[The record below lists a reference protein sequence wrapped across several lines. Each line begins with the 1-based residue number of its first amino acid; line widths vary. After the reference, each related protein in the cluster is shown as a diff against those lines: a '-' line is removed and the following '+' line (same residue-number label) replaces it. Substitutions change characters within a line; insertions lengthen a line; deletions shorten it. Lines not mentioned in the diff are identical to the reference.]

1 MDSVIEDV
9 KPSAFAKFITDKLQ
23 EFFPVR
29 DYNRAVKPLT
39 GYFGDKFDILP
50 ESIKKLFMHVTSAA
64 NTAAKPTEQHIKI
77 EQTAVKGLL
86 DVSDTKEANKRR
98 ISDSVA
104 QNPEMK
110 KIDLK
115 CAKVLDQMKGSSD
128 NNK

>member
-9 KPSAFAKFITDKLQ
+9 KPPALAQFITDKLQ

-29 DYNRAVKPLT
+29 NYNRAIKPLT

-50 ESIKKLFMHVTSAA
+50 ESIKELFMHVTSAA
-64 NTAAKPTEQHIKI
+64 DAAAMPTEQHI
-77 EQTAVKGLL
+77 ELTQMTVKGVL
-86 DVSDTKEANKRR
+86 DVSDTKEANKGR

-104 QNPEMK
+104 QNGEIK
-110 KIDLK
+110 KIALK
-115 CAKVLDQMKGSSD
+115 CAEVLDQLRGSS